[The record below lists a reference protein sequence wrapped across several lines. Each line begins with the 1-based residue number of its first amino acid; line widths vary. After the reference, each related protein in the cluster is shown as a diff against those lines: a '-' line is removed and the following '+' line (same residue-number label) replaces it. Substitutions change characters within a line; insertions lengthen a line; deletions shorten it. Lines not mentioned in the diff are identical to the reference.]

1 MMSIARP
8 IISLVLM
15 LLGTWGCSGTMD
27 GNSIAVPVP
36 DLPAS
41 DGLLGNP
48 ELQAIVDLQVER
60 DGAALQEL
68 LASTEASVRARA
80 ALALAS
86 VQDPTAFEELAS
98 RLSDISPEVRRNAAF
113 ALGQLPLSDG
123 GLLLLVS
130 LVEEE
135 NPEVRARLIEALGKR
150 GGLDAVAKLIEGV
163 SNLDEEVDR
172 TLAVARA
179 ALREVRPPAALE
191 FLVTRLTHP
200 DRDVRSRS
208 AYYFGRAASVTTW
221 GEFAPR
227 LREALDGY
235 APEEPAAMDLVQAL
249 GRLRDVEEDEG
260 RMARWMNFATDWR
273 TRTNAARAVMS
284 PLWLESLEVRD
295 ALVLAL
301 EDQSE
306 HVRIAAAGSITLLM
320 WTSEEYLGRGK
331 EWIRGPAEDWR
342 TQASFAAPL
351 VAQGE
356 GDAVIDWTLRMAN
369 HHPAATVR
377 GIESLGGLPAPT
389 VIGLLF
395 ELGEHPDPLVRAAAV
410 RALAQRWAR
419 GAVGDE
425 PAERFYTLFVGRL
438 GDPENLPAARAAIS
452 LSQPSFGPLGA
463 EAVLEEAFAARR
475 AGGDTNILVPIL
487 ESMGSSSLPLLREVV
502 EGEQLMLRGAAA
514 RALERLTGEQ
524 VPLGGAEATM
534 PPPTIDWV
542 VLSELGPA
550 PRVRIETDRGEIFVR
565 LFAEQAPLSV
575 QAFVNDVRRGA
586 HDGARFHRVVSN
598 FVAQGGD
605 FGMGDGGGVAGYQ
618 IRSEFTQLPFQRGVL
633 GLASAGKDTEGSQFY
648 LTHSMQPNLDGGY
661 VAFGWVEQGADVLDR
676 IQQGDQVIRM
686 TVED

>member
-1 MMSIARP
+1 
-8 IISLVLM
+8 
-15 LLGTWGCSGTMD
+15 MD
-27 GNSIAVPVP
+27 GDSIAVPAP

-68 LASTEASVRARA
+68 LASPEASVRARA

-86 VQDPTAFEELAS
+86 VQDPTAFEELTG
-98 RLSDISPEVRRNAAF
+98 RLSDFSPEVRRNTAF
-113 ALGQLPLSDG
+113 ALGQLALSDG
-123 GLLLLVS
+123 GLLLLAS
-130 LVEEE
+130 LAEEE
-135 NPEVRARLIEALGKR
+135 DREVRARMIEALGKR
-150 GGLDAVAKLIEGV
+150 GGSEAVARLIEGV
-163 SNLDEEVDR
+163 SNPDEEVDR

-179 ALREVRPPAALE
+179 ALREVRPAGVLE

-200 DRDVRSRS
+200 DPDVRSRS
-208 AYYFGRAASVTTW
+208 AYYFGRSASVTAW
-221 GEFAPR
+221 SEFAPR
-227 LREALDGY
+227 LRAALDGY
-235 APEEPAAMDLVQAL
+235 PLEEPAAMDLVQAL

-260 RMARWMNFATDWR
+260 RMARWTKLATDWR
-273 TRTNAARAVMS
+273 TRTNGARAVMS
-284 PLWLESLEVRD
+284 PRWLESSEVRD

-301 EDQSE
+301 EDRSE

-320 WTSEEYLGRGK
+320 WTSEEYLRRGE

-342 TQASFAAPL
+342 AQASFAAPL

-356 GDAVIDWTLRMAN
+356 GEVVVDWTRRMAN

-377 GIESLGGLPAPT
+377 GIESLGGLPAPE
-389 VIGLLF
+389 VMPFLF
-395 ELGEHPDPLVRAAAV
+395 ELAEHPEPLVRAAAV

-425 PAERFYTLFVGRL
+425 PAERLYTLFVDRL
-438 GDPENLPAARAAIS
+438 GDPENLPAARAAIA
-452 LSQPSFGPLGA
+452 LSQPSFGPLGG

-475 AGGDTNILVPIL
+475 AEGDANILSPIL

-534 PPPTIDWV
+534 PPPTIDWAA
-542 VLSELGPA
+542 LSELGPA
-550 PRVRIETDRGEIFVR
+550 PRVRIETDRGEILVR

-586 HDGARFHRVVSN
+586 HDGTRFHRVVSN
-598 FVAQGGD
+598 FVVQGGD
-605 FGMGDGGGVAGYQ
+605 FGMGDGSGTAGYQ

-633 GLASAGKDTEGSQFY
+633 GMASAGKDTEGSQFY

-661 VAFGWVEQGADVLDR
+661 AAFGWVEQGAEVLDR